1 MRLRHVYLL
10 LCVAG
15 FVLPYWQFI
24 PWFREHGLNLSFFVH
39 DLFAN
44 GVSGFFAM
52 DVIVSAAVLFVLTY
66 AEGRRLGM
74 RLLWLPVA
82 ATVLVG
88 VSLGLPLFLY
98 FRQRHLDYTA
108 A

>member
-1 MRLRHVYLL
+1 M
-10 LCVAG
+10 A
-15 FVLPYWQFI
+15 
-24 PWFREHGLNLSFFVH
+24 
-39 DLFAN
+39 
-44 GVSGFFAM
+44 
-52 DVIVSAAVLFVLTY
+52 VIVSTAVLFVVTY

-82 ATVLVG
+82 ATLIVG

-98 FRQRHLDYTA
+98 FRQRHLDHTA